1 MRFAGE
7 LAALGTA
14 VCWASAAN
22 LFTSA
27 ARRLGPSTLNRL
39 RLAFAVVF
47 LALALLVLRGSP
59 WPTWATG
66 AQISVLA
73 LSGLVGFAFGD
84 HHGFRAFMLLGP
96 GRATLVASVW
106 PLFATLAA
114 WPLFGERPGPL
125 VFLGMALMFAG
136 LAWVLLEPRPTAEAP
151 SARGAHV
158 AGIVAGLLAAAG
170 QAGGYVL
177 SKLALDTGIDP
188 LSATFVRAVAGLVAL
203 WGWAL
208 VRGEAGPTLARARA
222 DRAGTAFAAAGAIAG
237 PFLGVTLSLLALNY
251 VATGVAATITSFFP
265 VLTILIARVF
275 HHEPITPRLILGA
288 LVAVAGVAVLFAR

>member
-14 VCWASAAN
+14 VCWAAGAN
-22 LFTSA
+22 LFASA
-27 ARRLGPSTLNRL
+27 ARRLGPTTLNRL
-39 RLAFAVVF
+39 RLAFAVGF
-47 LALALLVLRGSP
+47 LALALLVVRGSP

-66 AQISVLA
+66 AQLA
-73 LSGLVGFAFGD
+73 ILAVSGLVGFAFGD
-84 HHGFRAFMLLGP
+84 HHGFRAFVLLGP

-106 PLFATLAA
+106 PLLATLAA

-125 VFLGMALMFAG
+125 ALLGMALLFAG
-136 LAWVLLEPRPTAEAP
+136 LAWVLLEPRRDAASPA
-151 SARGAHV
+151 ARGATI
-158 AGIVAGLLAAAG
+158 AGIVAGLLAAVG
-170 QAGGYVL
+170 QSGGYLL

-188 LSATFVRAVAGLVAL
+188 LSATLVRAVAGLVAL

-208 VRGEAGPTLARARA
+208 VRGEVEATITTVRA
-222 DRAGTAFAAAGAIAG
+222 DRAGTAFAAAGAFAG
-237 PFLGVTLSLLALNY
+237 PFLGVTLSLVALGY

-265 VLTILIARVF
+265 VLTILMARIF

-288 LVAVAGVAVLFAR
+288 LIAVAGVIVLFVR